1 MGRRIVTHF
10 GPAGEG
16 ERDSEE
22 DRRNDREEMLNQVVV
37 QVKIRGRASCRGA
50 ESGVRIRK
58 EEPYRNRGARGF
70 EEGLVL
76 KDQGGLRPT
85 EKGGPRHTG
94 RIFVQAAG
102 GVPRSRRDGGGL
114 PRLRHARHSA
124 GQRTGLGGLQR
135 RSDQGVRVTG
145 VPFERGAYG

>member
-37 QVKIRGRASCRGA
+37 QVKIRGRASCRST
-50 ESGVRIRK
+50 ESGARIRK
-58 EEPYRNRGARGF
+58 EEAHRNRGARGF

-76 KDQGGLRPT
+76 KDKTSLRPT
-85 EKGGPRHTG
+85 ENGGPRHSG
-94 RIFVQAAG
+94 RIFGQAAG
-102 GVPRSRRDGGGL
+102 GVPRSRHNGDYL
-114 PRLRHARHSA
+114 PRLRYA
-124 GQRTGLGGLQR
+124 
-135 RSDQGVRVTG
+135 
-145 VPFERGAYG
+145 